1 MIMWC
6 FALVSSTCD
15 PEAEILEA
23 SDYGEA
29 LDIAAREENFALIL
43 VDLLMPGTD
52 GFSGISKLRDRAG
65 AAPIIVVSARENP
78 ADVQAALNN
87 GAMGYLPKS
96 SSSEVMLNA
105 IRLVLAGGMYL
116 PPALLG
122 HRDGDQNVDRL
133 ESSFGQPRLSEQVA
147 RSLTRRQRDVMR
159 LLALGRSNKAI
170 AEELKLAEGTVK
182 VHVSAIFKA
191 LNVTNRTESVII
203 AGKFEAEESIN
214 SGNRPQSA
222 LTGLKIR
229 VIQRKY
235 T

>member
-1 MIMWC
+1 MK
-6 FALVSSTCD
+6 FLVADDHAVFRVGLLHWLLRLD
-15 PEAEILEA
+15 PEAKVLEA

-29 LDIAAREENFALIL
+29 LDIAAREESLDLIL

-52 GFSGISKLRDRAG
+52 GFSGISSLRDRAR
-65 AAPIIVVSARENP
+65 AAPIMVVSARENS
-78 ADVQAALNN
+78 ADVQAALDN

-96 SSSEVMLNA
+96 SSSDVMLNA

-122 HRDGDQNVDRL
+122 HRGGDQSADRL
-133 ESSFGQPRLSEQVA
+133 ETGFGQPRLSQHVA

-170 AEELKLAEGTVK
+170 AQELELAEGTVK

-191 LNVTNRTESVII
+191 LKVTNRTEAVVI
-203 AGKFEAEESIN
+203 AGKLEGDES
-214 SGNRPQSA
+214 G
-222 LTGLKIR
+222 
-229 VIQRKY
+229 
-235 T
+235 

>member
-1 MIMWC
+1 MKI
-6 FALVSSTCD
+6 LVAGDHAVFRVGLVYLVQRLD

-23 SDYGEA
+23 SDYAEA
-29 LDIAAREENFALIL
+29 LDIAEREEDMNLIL
-43 VDLLMPGTD
+43 VDLLMPGSD
-52 GFSGISKLRDRAG
+52 GYSGLSSLRDRAR
-65 AAPIIVVSARENP
+65 AVPIIVVSARENP
-78 ADVQAALNN
+78 SDIQASLDN

-122 HRDGDQNVDRL
+122 PREGDPRADGM
-133 ESSFGQPRLSEQVA
+133 ETGFGRPRLSEQVA

-170 AEELKLAEGTVK
+170 AQELELAEGTVK

-191 LNVTNRTESVII
+191 LNVTNRTEAVIV
-203 AGKFEAEESIN
+203 AGKFDADEQ
-214 SGNRPQSA
+214 P
-222 LTGLKIR
+222 
-229 VIQRKY
+229 
-235 T
+235 

>member
-1 MIMWC
+1 MK
-6 FALVSSTCD
+6 FLVADDHAVFRVGLLYLLQRLD

-23 SDYGEA
+23 SDYAEA
-29 LDIAAREENFALIL
+29 LEIAEREDSIDLIL
-43 VDLLMPGTD
+43 VDLLMPGID
-52 GFSGISKLRDRAG
+52 GYSGISGLRDRSR
-65 AAPIIVVSARENP
+65 AAPIVVVSARENP
-78 ADVQAALNN
+78 ADVQASLDN

-122 HRDGDQNVDRL
+122 HPEGDRRAENL
-133 ESSFGQPRLSEQVA
+133 ESGFGQPRLSNQVA

-170 AEELKLAEGTVK
+170 AQELSLAEGTVK

-191 LNVTNRTESVII
+191 LNVTNRTEAVII
-203 AGKFEAEESIN
+203 AGKFETDEA
-214 SGNRPQSA
+214 P
-222 LTGLKIR
+222 
-229 VIQRKY
+229 
-235 T
+235 

>member
-1 MIMWC
+1 MK
-6 FALVSSTCD
+6 FLVADDHAVFRVGLLHLLLRLD
-15 PEAEILEA
+15 PEAKVLEA

-29 LDIAAREENFALIL
+29 LEIAAREEKIDLIL

-52 GFSGISKLRDRAG
+52 GFSGISSLRDRAR
-65 AAPIIVVSARENP
+65 AAPIIVVSARENS
-78 ADVQAALNN
+78 ADVHAALDN

-96 SSSEVMLNA
+96 SSSDVMLNA

-122 HRDGDQNVDRL
+122 HRGGDQSADRL
-133 ESSFGQPRLSEQVA
+133 ESNFGHPRLSEQVA

-170 AEELKLAEGTVK
+170 AQELELAEGTVK

-191 LNVTNRTESVII
+191 LKVSNRTEAVVI
-203 AGKFEAEESIN
+203 AGKLEGNES
-214 SGNRPQSA
+214 S
-222 LTGLKIR
+222 
-229 VIQRKY
+229 
-235 T
+235 

>member
-1 MIMWC
+1 MKY
-6 FALVSSTCD
+6 LVADDHAVFRVGLLHLLQRLD
-15 PEAEILEA
+15 PEANVLEA

-29 LDIAAREENFALIL
+29 LDITAREESLDLIL
-43 VDLLMPGTD
+43 VDLLMPGSD
-52 GFSGISKLRDRAG
+52 GFSGISSLRDQARAV
-65 AAPIIVVSARENP
+65 PIIVVSARENS
-78 ADVQAALNN
+78 ADVQAALDN

-122 HRDGDQNVDRL
+122 HRHGDQPADRL
-133 ESSFGQPRLSEQVA
+133 EASFGLPRLSEQVA

-170 AEELKLAEGTVK
+170 AQELDLAEGTVK

-191 LNVTNRTESVII
+191 LNVTNRTEAVII
-203 AGKFEAEESIN
+203 AGKFEAEEN
-214 SGNRPQSA
+214 S
-222 LTGLKIR
+222 
-229 VIQRKY
+229 
-235 T
+235 

>member
-1 MIMWC
+1 
-6 FALVSSTCD
+6 
-15 PEAEILEA
+15 
-23 SDYGEA
+23 
-29 LDIAAREENFALIL
+29 
-43 VDLLMPGTD
+43 
-52 GFSGISKLRDRAG
+52 
-65 AAPIIVVSARENP
+65 
-78 ADVQAALNN
+78 
-87 GAMGYLPKS
+87 
-96 SSSEVMLNA
+96 
-105 IRLVLAGGMYL
+105 
-116 PPALLG
+116 
-122 HRDGDQNVDRL
+122 
-133 ESSFGQPRLSEQVA
+133 
-147 RSLTRRQRDVMR
+147 MR

-191 LNVTNRTESVII
+191 LNVTNRTEAVII

>member
-1 MIMWC
+1 MR
-6 FALVSSTCD
+6 FLVADDHAVFRVGLLYLLQRLD

-23 SDYGEA
+23 SDYAEA
-29 LDIAAREENFALIL
+29 LEIAEREESIDLIL
-43 VDLLMPGTD
+43 VDLLMPGID
-52 GFSGISKLRDRAG
+52 GYSGISSLRDRSP

-78 ADVQAALNN
+78 VDVQASLDN

-122 HRDGDQNVDRL
+122 KKEGDRRADGL
-133 ESSFGQPRLSEQVA
+133 ETSFGQPRLSKQVA

-170 AEELKLAEGTVK
+170 AQELDLAEGTVK

-191 LNVTNRTESVII
+191 LNVTNRTEAVII
-203 AGKFEAEESIN
+203 AGKIEADE
-214 SGNRPQSA
+214 
-222 LTGLKIR
+222 
-229 VIQRKY
+229 
-235 T
+235 

>member
-1 MIMWC
+1 MK
-6 FALVSSTCD
+6 FLVADDHAVFRVGLLYLLQRLDS
-15 PEAEILEA
+15 EAQILEA

-29 LDIAAREENFALIL
+29 LEIAEREESIDLIL

-52 GFSGISKLRDRAG
+52 GFSGISSLRDHAG

-78 ADVQAALNN
+78 TDVQAALDN

-122 HRDGDQNVDRL
+122 HHGGNQPADHL
-133 ESSFGQPRLSEQVA
+133 ETSFGQPRLSAQVA

-191 LNVTNRTESVII
+191 LNVTNRTEAVIV
-203 AGKFEAEESIN
+203 AGKFEAEES
-214 SGNRPQSA
+214 S
-222 LTGLKIR
+222 
-229 VIQRKY
+229 
-235 T
+235 

>member
-1 MIMWC
+1 MR
-6 FALVSSTCD
+6 FLVADDHAVFRVGLLYLLQRLD

-23 SDYGEA
+23 SDYAEA
-29 LDIAAREENFALIL
+29 LDIAEREEAIDLIL
-43 VDLLMPGTD
+43 VDLLMPGVE
-52 GFSGISKLRDRAG
+52 GFSGISGLRDRAR

-78 ADVQAALNN
+78 ADVQASLDN

-122 HRDGDQNVDRL
+122 RQDGDGRAIAI
-133 ESSFGQPRLSEQVA
+133 ESNLGQPRLSEQVA

-170 AEELKLAEGTVK
+170 AQELELAEGTVK

-191 LNVTNRTESVII
+191 LNVTNRTEAVII
-203 AGKFEAEESIN
+203 AGKFEAEEDS
-214 SGNRPQSA
+214 
-222 LTGLKIR
+222 
-229 VIQRKY
+229 
-235 T
+235 

>member
-1 MIMWC
+1 MK
-6 FALVSSTCD
+6 FLVADDHAVFRVGLLYLLQRLD

-23 SDYGEA
+23 GDYAEA
-29 LDIAAREENFALIL
+29 LEIAEREDSIDLIL
-43 VDLLMPGTD
+43 VDLLMPGIE
-52 GFSGISKLRDRAG
+52 GYSGISGLRDRSRS
-65 AAPIIVVSARENP
+65 APIIVVSARENP
-78 ADVQAALNN
+78 ADVQASLDN

-122 HRDGDQNVDRL
+122 HPEGDQRVAGL
-133 ESSFGQPRLSEQVA
+133 EASFGQPRLSDQVA

-170 AEELKLAEGTVK
+170 AQELSLAEGTVK

-191 LNVTNRTESVII
+191 LNVTNRTEAVII
-203 AGKFEAEESIN
+203 AGKFDADEA
-214 SGNRPQSA
+214 P
-222 LTGLKIR
+222 
-229 VIQRKY
+229 
-235 T
+235 